1 MDDKKNLAN
10 CDPNYINILDPDDLR
25 RWADKFDVT
34 NAKLKAAVNTV
45 GTSAKKVEA
54 YLRKSDKF

>member
-1 MDDKKNLAN
+1 MEAKTKTRHTESNEIDISQAYAVRD
-10 CDPNYINILDPDDLR
+10 
-25 RWADKFDVT
+25 WADKFGVT

-54 YLRKSDKF
+54 YLKKR

>member
-1 MDDKKNLAN
+1 MEAKTNIIHTDG
-10 CDPNYINILDPDDLR
+10 NYIDVNQAYAVRD
-25 RWADKFDVT
+25 WADKFGVT

-54 YLRKSDKF
+54 YLKKR